1 MLSILNAECPES
13 YMHWILDVA
22 ACASCR
28 PWFFGL
34 AEQEPQP
41 HKELRICVLRLQAL
55 FPKPVSWPFHFQ
67 CSSNRQAEMKILTE
81 LVLLLWPAQEQQPQV
96 QPQAWPLHLPL
107 VGVYA
112 PYPAASHTPHSS
124 FASWWLR
131 RFWSAD
137 GKSDPGWFG
146 AGTA

>member
-1 MLSILNAECPES
+1 MSLCQTDLVACKAPHWCCAGGHSCPSPDMHPSHMLTWRPSQDKMVTVPKRTVTGTETHSGEEC
-13 YMHWILDVA
+13 
-22 ACASCR
+22 
-28 PWFFGL
+28 
-34 AEQEPQP
+34 
-41 HKELRICVLRLQAL
+41 
-55 FPKPVSWPFHFQ
+55 
-67 CSSNRQAEMKILTE
+67 SNRQAEMKILTE